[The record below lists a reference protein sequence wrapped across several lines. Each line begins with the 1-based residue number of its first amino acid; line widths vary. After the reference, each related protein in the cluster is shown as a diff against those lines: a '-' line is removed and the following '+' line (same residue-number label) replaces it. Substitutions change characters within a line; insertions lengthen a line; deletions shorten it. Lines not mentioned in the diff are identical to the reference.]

1 MNYYIRH
8 NNRTLGPFP
17 EQTVLNLLQRG
28 GYDASVRLSTDM
40 NTWYP
45 PCELSAFRS
54 VQLPT
59 APVAQT
65 GGGVPMQS
73 SPKNGTQ
80 KTVSGKDHIALH
92 FMAFCAVLF
101 LGFIGIVWAISG
113 EEPGEEGSPP
123 TKPITPESLPQV
135 YQEKQRAVGL
145 VVFTFSNRKGVTET
159 VPLGTAFA
167 IDNNKFVT
175 NAHVAYAVK
184 SGFEDYLVKPLL
196 RRSFAEEAKKRNMTI
211 EAYLDDIG
219 ARGIERA
226 RTELIAF
233 WKGIGVTVR
242 DIEVRLNHSNG
253 KTLRIARVQVPR
265 NYNPGGKKSG
275 EYDIA
280 VLETVETTD
289 CYFDVATKEELHALC
304 AGTPVASAGFPME
317 GLKNDLNLEK
327 PEASYSTGD
336 IKKVTD
342 FDNKDGGPENNRS
355 VFHSIPSAGG
365 SSGSPIFTSNG
376 KVVAV
381 LWGIATQGELGGVR
395 ISSSAMQNYAVRID
409 QLETLGEPVEWKDWV
424 YDPTK
429 DE

>member
-54 VQLPT
+54 VQLPA

-73 SPKNGTQ
+73 SQKNGTQ

-101 LGFIGIVWAISG
+101 FGFIGIVWAISR
-113 EEPGEEGSPP
+113 EEQEKTETLA
-123 TKPITPESLPQV
+123 TKTFTPESLPQV

-145 VVFTFSNRKGVTET
+145 VVFTFSDRKGVTET

-184 SGFEDYLVKPLL
+184 TGFEDYLVTPFLQ
-196 RRSFAEEAKKRNMTI
+196 RHFAEEAKKRNMTI
-211 EAYLDDIG
+211 AAYLDDIG
-219 ARGIERA
+219 VRGIERA
-226 RTELIAF
+226 RAKCIESL
-233 WKGIGVTVR
+233 KSDGVTVR

-265 NYNPGGKKSG
+265 NYNPGGKESG

-280 VLETVETTD
+280 VFETVETTD
-289 CYFDVATKEELHALC
+289 CYFDVATKDELHALC
-304 AGTPVASAGFPME
+304 AGTPVASAGFPTE
-317 GLKNDLNLEK
+317 GLNDLNLEK

-381 LWGIATQGELGGVR
+381 LWGIATQGELGGAR
-395 ISSSAMQNYAVRID
+395 ISSSALQNYAVRID

-429 DE
+429 DQ